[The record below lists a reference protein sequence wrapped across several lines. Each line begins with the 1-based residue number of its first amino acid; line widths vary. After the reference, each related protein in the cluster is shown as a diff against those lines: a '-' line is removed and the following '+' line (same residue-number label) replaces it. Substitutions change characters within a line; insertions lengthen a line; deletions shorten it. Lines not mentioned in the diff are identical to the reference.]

1 MVGSESIDE
10 LTSGSIVLY
19 LLQFLQALLR
29 VKWPKDL
36 GSSPFGFCRRKIMD
50 SSPDKECE
58 HKSLSSPL
66 VAFSHLNS
74 FCRGTR
80 KWILIELL
88 GDAPSSLGHGAGAH
102 ENAKPQP
109 NYEGNSRKQQFR
121 CLILSKGNTQTV
133 PQQLNDSRG
142 SR

>member
-1 MVGSESIDE
+1 
-10 LTSGSIVLY
+10 
-19 LLQFLQALLR
+19 
-29 VKWPKDL
+29 
-36 GSSPFGFCRRKIMD
+36 MD

-58 HKSLSSPL
+58 HKTLSSPL

-102 ENAKPQP
+102 Q
-109 NYEGNSRKQQFR
+109 
-121 CLILSKGNTQTV
+121 TQSHNQIMRAIV
-133 PQQLNDSRG
+133 ES
-142 SR
+142 SSFVV